1 MKKCLGCGVTLQNDD
16 ENAAGYI
23 VNLEQDLC
31 QRCFQVTHYHQIHKI
46 NPAQMADSNL
56 ILDKIANIDGHLC
69 YVMDLFMF
77 ENSKIYPLY
86 RFLKNRPLT
95 LILTKAD
102 LMPKTLKQH
111 KIRRLVLEWIKEAK
125 LNVDQV
131 FVLGNFGK
139 DGLSD
144 LISHLQQFSK
154 VVFFG
159 CPNVGKSTLLK
170 ALIPTSKVTISAI
183 PNTTIDLVSYNLGQQ
198 EIIDTPGIALQN
210 NFLNNLDSLL
220 IDKIL
225 VKKRIKPKIFQLKDK
240 QVIVIDGIAALIIN
254 SLELVSV
261 VVYVSDNLYVGRHS
275 FEKFKAGLQ
284 LQNLIFNS
292 QKQKKMKFNRVI
304 HHDLVFDGIG
314 FVCITSQKPI
324 DVELLLDQN
333 MSVTFRKAL
342 I

>member
-1 MKKCLGCGVTLQNDD
+1 MKKCLGCGVTLQNDN

-31 QRCFQVTHYHQIHKI
+31 QRCFQVTHYHQIQKI
-46 NPAQMADSNL
+46 NPTQMLDSNL

-77 ENSKIYPLY
+77 ENSKIYPLS
-86 RFLKNRPLT
+86 RFIKKRQLT

-111 KIRRLVLEWIKEAK
+111 KIRKLVLEWIKEAQ

-139 DGLSD
+139 DGLND
-144 LISHLQQFSK
+144 LVNHLQQFK
-154 VVFFG
+154 KIVFFG

-170 ALIPTSKVTISAI
+170 ALIPASKVTISAI
-183 PNTTIDLVSYNLGQQ
+183 PNTTIDLISYNLDHQK
-198 EIIDTPGIALQN
+198 IIDTPGISLKT
-210 NFLNNLDSLL
+210 NFLNNLDPLL
-220 IDKIL
+220 IEKLL

-240 QVIVIDGIAALIIN
+240 QVIVVDGIAALIID

-261 VVYVSDNLYVGRHS
+261 VVYVGDNLYVGRHS
-275 FEKFKAGLQ
+275 FLKFKAGIQ
-284 LQNLIFNS
+284 LQNLVFKS
-292 QKQKKMKFNRVI
+292 QKQKKIKFNQVT
-304 HHDLVFDGIG
+304 HHDLVLDGIG
-314 FVCITSQKPI
+314 FICVTSKKPI
-324 DVELLLDQN
+324 DIELLVDQN
-333 MSVTFRKAL
+333 MNVTFRKAL

>member
-1 MKKCLGCGVTLQNDD
+1 MKKCLGCGITLQNEN
-16 ENAAGYI
+16 ENAPGYI
-23 VNLEQDLC
+23 VSLEQDLC
-31 QRCFQVTHYHQIHKI
+31 QRCFQVTNYHQIQKI
-46 NPAQMADSNL
+46 NPAQLTDSNL

-69 YVMDLFMF
+69 YIMDLFMF

-86 RFLKNRPLT
+86 RFIKNRPVT

-102 LMPKTLKQH
+102 LMPKTLKIH
-111 KIRRLVLEWIKEAK
+111 KVRRLALEWIKEAK
-125 LNVDQV
+125 INVDQV

-139 DGLSD
+139 EGLAD
-144 LISHLQQFSK
+144 LVSHLQKFKK
-154 VVFFG
+154 VIFFG

-183 PNTTIDLVSYNLGQQ
+183 PNTTIDLISYNLDQQ
-198 EIIDTPGIALQN
+198 EIIDTPGIALKN
-210 NFLNNLDSLL
+210 NFLNNLDPFL
-220 IDKIL
+220 IEKIL
-225 VKKRIKPKIFQLKDK
+225 VKKRIKPKVFQLKQQ
-240 QVIVIDGIAALIIN
+240 QVIVIDGIASLIIN

-275 FEKFKAGLQ
+275 LDKFQAGLQ

-292 QKQKKMKFNRVI
+292 QKQKKMKFNQVS
-304 HHDLVFDGIG
+304 HHDLVLDGVG
-314 FVCITSQKPI
+314 FICITSKLPI
-324 DVELLLDQN
+324 DIELLVDEN